1 MKQNVGTVDR
11 VVRIVV
17 ALVLGVLVLTGQVSG
32 VLAIVL
38 GVAAVALLATGLI
51 GFCGLYTVLGIS
63 TCPRKA
69 QS

>member
-38 GVAAVALLATGLI
+38 GVAAVALLATALI

-69 QS
+69 Q

>member
-11 VVRIVV
+11 VVRVV
-17 ALVLGVLVLTGQVSG
+17 IGLVLGLLVLTGQVSG

-38 GVAAVALLATGLI
+38 GIAGVALLATAAI

-69 QS
+69 Q

>member
-11 VVRIVV
+11 VVRIVI
-17 ALVLGVLVLTGQVSG
+17 ALALGVLVLTGQVSG
-32 VLAIVL
+32 VLAIIL
-38 GVAAVALLATGLI
+38 GVAAVVLLATGVI

-69 QS
+69 Q